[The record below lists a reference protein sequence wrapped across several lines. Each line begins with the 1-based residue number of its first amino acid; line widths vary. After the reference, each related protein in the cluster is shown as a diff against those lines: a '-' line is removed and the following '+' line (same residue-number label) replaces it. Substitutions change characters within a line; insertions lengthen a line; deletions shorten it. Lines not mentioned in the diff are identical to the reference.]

1 MKKNKIFIACD
12 TTSTKKVREII
23 DKTKTSKIKIGYKF
37 GLEFINSKNGRKFLS
52 KYKKNIIFLDL
63 KLNDIPNTC
72 VSTIKAVKDLN
83 VNYIT
88 MHISSGLEALKS
100 AKSVSGKT
108 KILGVTTLTSLN
120 NNSLKQIGF
129 NREVKSLVIHQA
141 KLAKKANLDGLVC
154 SAKEVKSVKKF
165 FKKEIVT
172 PGIRFNSKIDDQKRV
187 MKPIDAYKNGSDWL
201 VIGRPI
207 TKGNIKKNLQ
217 QLINHLEND

>member
-1 MKKNKIFIACD
+1 MKKNKVFIACD
-12 TTSTKKVREII
+12 TTSIKKVKEII

-52 KYKKNIIFLDL
+52 KYNKNITFLDL

-88 MHISSGLEALKS
+88 MHISSGLESLKS

-129 NREVKSLVIHQA
+129 NRKIKSLVIHQA

-165 FKKEIVT
+165 FKK
-172 PGIRFNSKIDDQKRV
+172 
-187 MKPIDAYKNGSDWL
+187 
-201 VIGRPI
+201 
-207 TKGNIKKNLQ
+207 
-217 QLINHLEND
+217 

>member
-1 MKKNKIFIACD
+1 M
-12 TTSTKKVREII
+12 
-23 DKTKTSKIKIGYKF
+23 
-37 GLEFINSKNGRKFLS
+37 
-52 KYKKNIIFLDL
+52 
-63 KLNDIPNTC
+63 
-72 VSTIKAVKDLN
+72 
-83 VNYIT
+83 
-88 MHISSGLEALKS
+88 KS

-129 NREVKSLVIHQA
+129 NREIKSLVIHQA

-172 PGIRFNSKIDDQKRV
+172 PGIRFNSKINDQKRV